1 MGVGFLALHRVV
13 LHGTKVAS
21 LFLRLFFLFA
31 VVLASKFL
39 LRLCGWVPPAL
50 NPEPVPSTSA
60 LLLLQKKNSHEE
72 GKVMLLKIKQTPEC
86 L

>member
-60 LLLLQKKNSHEE
+60 LLLLQKKKLTRGGE
-72 GKVMLLKIKQTPEC
+72 GDAAKNKTNT
-86 L
+86 